1 MESINTT
8 NVYVV
13 WRNHILLIQ
22 RSAEDDNLPS
32 YWEAPA
38 GHVDVYCPPIDS
50 TLSRKE
56 ALRELREE
64 TGIYAHPNQ
73 LLFLPQFSNTKHLS
87 YLLTLET
94 KLPPKLKLSFEHDDF
109 RWMNIFNAHIP
120 KKIRPEVVNFI
131 RSHINA

>member
-38 GHVDVYCPPIDS
+38 GHVDLHCPPIDS
-50 TLSRKE
+50 MLSRKE

-64 TGIYAHPNQ
+64 TGIYVHPNQ

-131 RSHINA
+131 RSYINA